1 VVEVRTLIQRARTAT
16 ASTLRGLGW
25 LDPLKGIITGV
36 QEKTGVF
43 GPRLMIPWPTVE
55 QQMRGVVSRSG
66 DLDVLIRQAGERRV
80 LFVAPR
86 GLHYDLVLQA
96 ALAHRLLFDGVES
109 RFFVCQ
115 NLPLCNVRD
124 LQTEAEVVPC
134 AGCMGRNLEFLD
146 IARIGYATLDE
157 LVPGGERER
166 QQEMVGG
173 LTLDQCRELWVDG
186 FPLGRIVFPSVAR
199 YLLREDLA
207 GEQPEV
213 ATRVYRQFL
222 FGAALILQAIQAMV
236 DDFEPESMVFVN
248 GKLLWSAVAQAVCEQ
263 RRIRPVSYE
272 DIGSRF
278 VGRTWVFNSP
288 KSVMDL
294 DFDGPWQAY
303 LDTPLGPD
311 EDAALDESLASRRR
325 PGLFYRRMESE
336 QRQIAD
342 ELGISRDDRPIV
354 LFSNVTWDTAALEK
368 NTAFE
373 GVKDWVVRTVTHY
386 AGHNRPVVIRTHPAE
401 QKAFDGAMSR
411 ELIED
416 AIRREYPVLPDNI
429 RIISSSSPISSYTLL
444 EMSGFAVVY
453 TSTLGLETALLGRPT
468 IVAGQAHY
476 AGKGFTY
483 DANTA
488 EHYFD
493 LIDRSDEL
501 AVDEQQIERARRY
514 AYLFFFQLPHTID
527 LWQAF
532 EPHSVDRLKIRR
544 LDDLKPGRIAELDRV
559 AAGILGEGLFC
570 RPRP

>member
-1 VVEVRTLIQRARTAT
+1 
-16 ASTLRGLGW
+16 LRGLGW
-25 LDPLKGIITGV
+25 LDPLKGIVTGA
-36 QEKTGVF
+36 QERMGVF
-43 GPRLMIPWPTVE
+43 GPRLVLPWPTVE
-55 QQMRGVVSRSG
+55 QQIRGFVSRSQ
-66 DLDVLIRQAGERRV
+66 DIDRLFEQAGKRRV

-96 ALAHRLLFDGVES
+96 GIAYRLLFDGVKS

-124 LQTEAEVVPC
+124 LQTEREVAPC
-134 AGCMGRNLEFLD
+134 AGCVGRNLEFLD
-146 IARIGYATLDE
+146 IARIPYTTLDA
-157 LVPGGERER
+157 LIPGGERER

-173 LTLDQCRELWVDG
+173 LTLERCRELRIDG
-186 FPLGRIVFPSVAR
+186 YPLGEIVFPAVAR

-207 GEQPEV
+207 GEEPEV

-222 FGAALILQAIQAMV
+222 FGGALILTAIQAMA
-236 DDFEPESMVFVN
+236 DEFEPEAMVFVN

-263 RRIRPVSYE
+263 RGIRPVSYE

-288 KSVMDL
+288 ASVMDL
-294 DFDGPWQAY
+294 DFSGPWQANLDRPLAPEENTVLDDY
-303 LDTPLGPD
+303 LAT
-311 EDAALDESLASRRR
+311 RRR

-336 QRQIAD
+336 QRRIAD
-342 ELGISRDDRPIV
+342 ELGISSDDRPIV
-354 LFSNVTWDTAALEK
+354 LFTNITWDTAALDK
-368 NTAFE
+368 DTAFA
-373 GVKDWVVRTVTHY
+373 GVKDWVLQTVAHY
-386 AGHNRPVVIRTHPAE
+386 AGRRRPVVIRTHPAE
-401 QKAFDGAMSR
+401 RLAFDGAMSR

-416 AIRREYPVLPDNI
+416 AVRRKFPVLPDNV
-429 RIISSSSPISSYTLL
+429 RIVSSSSPISSYTLL

-453 TSTLGLETALLGRPT
+453 TSTLGLETVLLGRPT
-468 IVAGQAHY
+468 VAAGLAHY

-483 DANTA
+483 DADTA
-488 EHYFD
+488 ERYFE
-493 LIDRSDEL
+493 LLDRSHEL
-501 AVDEQQIERARRY
+501 TVDEDQIELARRY
-514 AYLFFFQLPHTID
+514 AHMFFFQLPHTID

-532 EPHSVDRLKIRR
+532 EPHSVDRLTIRR